1 MFTHLHLHGDRAIA
15 GACGNS
21 LVITISMSMYTTGD
35 YFPSLLIWIKNL
47 LTFVSG
53 MLLELNSL
61 VTARW

>member
-1 MFTHLHLHGDRAIA
+1 
-15 GACGNS
+15 
-21 LVITISMSMYTTGD
+21 MSMYTTGD
-35 YFPSLLIWIKNL
+35 YFPSLLIWIKNV